1 MNIIMNIKKKS
12 ATAILKSYYR
22 YPIKCSET
30 VTVVFLILIL
40 FLCHSAGMHKV
51 NYVEVPFLITVVP
64 SSRRTLVQQHEKQR
78 VLPLSLAM
86 LQLSLL

>member
-1 MNIIMNIKKKS
+1 M
-12 ATAILKSYYR
+12 AILKSYYR

-51 NYVEVPFLITVVP
+51 NYVEVPFFNH
-64 SSRRTLVQQHEKQR
+64 SSTIF
-78 VLPLSLAM
+78 SLHTRAAT
-86 LQLSLL
+86 